1 MSRVRATE
9 CDAGGILRSSGGTG
23 GVLGAPQDRRSSSI
37 AIRLS
42 RVLSGVQTSP
52 DPRKTNQFAS
62 DTVTAMQAR
71 HPNSDW
77 LTCEP
82 IDADSPDNGSV
93 EAHAGGVVLRPLGD
107 LNDAKKVKQFY
118 RACETLLNQ
127 RVERVVL
134 DLSGVDKVDTKLLAA
149 LVVLRRKATSEGLDL
164 RVYTS
169 PSVYEWLQ
177 VCRIDQLIDHSDAGN
192 AGHSVIEGA
201 A

>member
-1 MSRVRATE
+1 
-9 CDAGGILRSSGGTG
+9 
-23 GVLGAPQDRRSSSI
+23 
-37 AIRLS
+37 
-42 RVLSGVQTSP
+42 
-52 DPRKTNQFAS
+52 
-62 DTVTAMQAR
+62 MQAR

-82 IDADSPDNGSV
+82 IDASSSDNGDAS
-93 EAHAGGVVLRPLGD
+93 AHGGVVLRPLGD

-118 RACETLLNQ
+118 RACETLINQ

-149 LVVLRRKATSEGLDL
+149 MVVLRRKAIEGAVDL

-177 VCRIDQLIDHSDAGN
+177 VCRIDQLIDHKDAHK
-192 AGHSVIEGA
+192 AGPGVVEGA